1 MPLRARRGQ
10 SESRSASVVVR
21 PRSDASL
28 QASARAQTRPCR
40 LSTVLP
46 ILIFLPLTLS
56 TLSTS
61 AFLLLSLLLFVHA
74 LIHGTL
80 VLFWGSPALSVL
92 QVPMHPFL
100 LLVCFN
106 VFSEKVHPLL
116 ISAAYWWGKI
126 LNWSSPGFI
135 VMEGLSSLLI
145 VQKLGQVGKELV
157 SEGEGYQFGL
167 LVAAAAAYVASAWWI
182 VMVRPSRDV
191 KSLGF

>member
-1 MPLRARRGQ
+1 MECHYEHVEVSP
-10 SESRSASVVVR
+10 
-21 PRSDASL
+21 SL
-28 QASARAQTRPCR
+28 VPHPSSSARAQTRPCR
-40 LSTVLP
+40 LSTVLQ